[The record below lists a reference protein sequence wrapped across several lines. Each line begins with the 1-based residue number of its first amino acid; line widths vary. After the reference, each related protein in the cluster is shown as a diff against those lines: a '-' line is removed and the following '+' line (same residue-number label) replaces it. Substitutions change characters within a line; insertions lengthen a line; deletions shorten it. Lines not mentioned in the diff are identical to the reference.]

1 MKGIEEEGD
10 GGFTFKRSRVLPCGG
25 WIAAKEP
32 SLSARGRD
40 DGGGWI
46 AANERCLVVESAPE
60 TRGMRE
66 RERETA
72 ETSSE
77 RGQRDRATVSERDR
91 ERREIERERAE
102 RSSENERK
110 RLREKRDRARESRE
124 IERE

>member
-1 MKGIEEEGD
+1 MKGIEEGD
-10 GGFTFKRSRVLPCGG
+10 GGFTFKRSRVPPCRG
-25 WIAAKEP
+25 WIAANEP

-72 ETSSE
+72 ETS
-77 RGQRDRATVSERDR
+77 RDL
-91 ERREIERERAE
+91 ERERAE
-102 RSSENERK
+102 RSTESERERQ
-110 RLREKRDRARESRE
+110 REEKDRAREGRE
-124 IERE
+124 IE